1 MIDMQTTYADNEY
14 DVFVLIMDQT
24 GITRMQRFFLRTHEL
39 IESMKTLSEKDK
51 KAFAELERA
60 NTGWIM
66 VNDNQTLIVKSGIE
80 TSFVTTFRQDGNLR

>member
-1 MIDMQTTYADNEY
+1 
-14 DVFVLIMDQT
+14 
-24 GITRMQRFFLRTHEL
+24 
-39 IESMKTLSEKDK
+39 MKTLSEKDK